1 MGWGGESNQHTGTRG
16 HEYNWLNSSPN
27 NTVVKCLLYRK
38 LNLVDLAGSES
49 VKLNETGGERF
60 KEAKTIN
67 TDLLDLGIVIR
78 KIVIMD

>member
-1 MGWGGESNQHTGTRG
+1 M
-16 HEYNWLNSSPN
+16 
-27 NTVVKCLLYRK
+27 LYRK